1 VSCPLTTHAVP
12 ADVLPSDVLPSD
24 VLPSDVLPS
33 DAVPAGWRLPFGPS
47 EFDRRPALLAP
58 EAVALEA
65 LSPLQLRRN
74 RARGIPR
81 RTAGHW
87 SALAR
92 LVEPLDAARAA
103 LHHGDD
109 VRYRRAGA
117 HAVAV
122 VLRRCAASG
131 RAWWGWTA
139 WDWAAVCGPSSQA
152 FRAAQPLPTE
162 TTVRPFTIAL
172 GYLLGEFSDFQHLG
186 NFNRLQL
193 AQLVFGAEPIEE
205 AMSQASAVM
214 DRWGYRSQTRDA
226 RPETMAATGYPA
238 SSPKPC

>member
-1 VSCPLTTHAVP
+1 VTRPLTTHAVP
-12 ADVLPSDVLPSD
+12 ADVLPADVLPAG
-24 VLPSDVLPS
+24 V
-33 DAVPAGWRLPFGPS
+33 VPAGWPLPFGTG
-47 EFDRRPALLAP
+47 EFDRRPGLLAR
-58 EAVALEA
+58 EAAALEA

-74 RARGIPR
+74 RARGVPR
-81 RTAGHW
+81 RTGGHW
-87 SALAR
+87 RSLTR

-117 HAVAV
+117 HAAAV
-122 VLRRCAASG
+122 ILQRCAASG
-131 RAWWGWTA
+131 SAWWGWTG
-139 WDWAAVCGPSSQA
+139 WDWAAACGPSSQA

-172 GYLLGEFSDFQHLG
+172 GYLLGQFSDFQHLG

-193 AQLVFGAEPIEE
+193 AQLIFGVEPIEE

-214 DRWGYRSQTRDA
+214 DRWGYRSQTREDGRYRLPGILA
-226 RPETMAATGYPA
+226 QALLINR
-238 SSPKPC
+238 SP